1 MGSANSTQSKPTITT
16 SEKRAAMTTQTED
29 RPDAGAAAEL
39 LAQLHLRTS
48 AARPSASI
56 TMDSLKTWEG
66 DFAANP
72 KHRLASTVLS
82 KSAFADVLVR
92 REAQLEAQQV
102 FNVKLSTEGKPITN
116 QKSSGRCWLF
126 SATNYLRIIL
136 ARKLDLDEFQ
146 FSQSYLY
153 FYDSLSKANYF
164 LENMLD
170 LADTPLDDRLVQ
182 NLMSEPEND
191 GGQWD
196 MLVNLLDTFGLVPQ
210 AVYPESTN
218 SSATGRLDGLLTA
231 KLREYA
237 LELRTLHDAALKSL
251 AETHEGRPYGERK
264 ALAAQSARKRKDEQ
278 LAEIYRILA
287 ITLGQPPKPDDKFV
301 WEYYDKKSSKYH
313 RVETTPKQFYKD
325 VGVDVSQA
333 LSLVND
339 PRHEYKTLMTVD
351 RLGNVWGGRPV
362 KYVNADVDLL
372 KETAVKLLKADTPVW
387 FGCDVGK
394 FSNTPLGIMSTKL
407 WDFDEALGISLKMN
421 KAQRLQTGESAM
433 THAMLLTAVNLD
445 AEGKP
450 TRWRVENSW
459 GEEPGEKG
467 YFVMTDDWFS
477 EFVYQIVADRKYI
490 SKELADVFDHGKAT
504 VLPPWDPMGT
514 LA

>member
-1 MGSANSTQSKPTITT
+1 MGSANSTPSKSATT
-16 SEKRAAMTTQTED
+16 ATTNTEKRPVMTVTQVEH
-29 RPDAGAAAEL
+29 RPDAAAAADL
-39 LAQLHLRTS
+39 LAQLNLRTS
-48 AARPSASI
+48 SSRPSASI
-56 TMDSLKTWEG
+56 TLDSLKAWED
-66 DFAANP
+66 DFASNP

-92 REAQLEAQQV
+92 REAQREAQQV
-102 FNVKLSTEGKPITN
+102 FNVKLSNEGKPITN

-126 SATNYLRIIL
+126 SATNYLRVML

-146 FSQSYLY
+146 FSQSYL
-153 FYDSLSKANYF
+153 FFANYF

-218 SSATGRLDGLLTA
+218 SSATGRLDALLTA

-251 AETHEGRPYGERK
+251 SETREGRPYGERK
-264 ALAAQSARKRKDEQ
+264 ALAAQSARKRKEEQ
-278 LAEIYRILA
+278 LAEVYRILA

-313 RVETTPKQFYKD
+313 RIETTPKQFYKD

-362 KYVNADVDLL
+362 KYINAEIDVL
-372 KETAVKLLKADTPVW
+372 KETAVKLLKADIPVW

-407 WDFDEALGISLKMN
+407 WDFDEALGINLKMN

-490 SKELADVFDHGKAT
+490 SKELTDVFDHGKAT